1 MGGIAARE
9 RGMAAGDGCGA
20 LPCNEAG
27 CVAGC
32 AKSAEK
38 SVTGANPEEAEGCA
52 GAPLRARLAASG
64 AAPADIALMRAS
76 NSARARRLPLSASI
90 LSWAK
95 LSVRTSIC
103 GLAWCL
109 SSGMEKLLRQ

>member
-1 MGGIAARE
+1 MGGTAARE

-20 LPCNEAG
+20 LPCNE
-27 CVAGC
+27 AGC

-64 AAPADIALMRAS
+64 AALADIALMRAS

>member
-1 MGGIAARE
+1 MGGTAARE

-20 LPCNEAG
+20 LLCNKAG

-32 AKSAEK
+32 ANSAEK
-38 SVTGANPEEAEGCA
+38 SVAGAEEAEGCT

-64 AAPADIALMRAS
+64 EAPADIALMRAS